1 MADTAVAEGEGVA
14 EARVRAAAAR
24 ARAAARTEVA
34 AAVAACW
41 RAPAAETAVAE
52 GSGVAE
58 ARARAAAVRARA
70 EAAEA
75 STRVAA
81 MKVARADVMGVQV
94 VKVVEREEV
103 VMEAV
108 REAVKEA
115 AAMGPQIPVTRGV
128 SLSCFRPRCRVLCSA
143 TSH

>member
-1 MADTAVAEGEGVA
+1 
-14 EARVRAAAAR
+14 
-24 ARAAARTEVA
+24 
-34 AAVAACW
+34 
-41 RAPAAETAVAE
+41 
-52 GSGVAE
+52 
-58 ARARAAAVRARA
+58 
-70 EAAEA
+70 
-75 STRVAA
+75 

-115 AAMGPQIPVTRGV
+115 AATGPQIPVTRGV
-128 SLSCFRPRCRVLCSA
+128 SLSCFRPRCRELCSA